1 MAFSPRNPKQK
12 TIQARP
18 LAAGFMHPFSIW
30 KGAKTFTCESSIGQI
45 KMIA

>member
-18 LAAGFMHPFSIW
+18 LSAGFMHPFFHLERSQN
-30 KGAKTFTCESSIGQI
+30 FH
-45 KMIA
+45 M